1 MLPAWFPRLYFHRQI
16 SYTYIEKHLWNM
28 LDKSNQNPHT
38 ATSFH
43 SNNYWKSK
51 VLQTLFNYTT
61 FRVRLRAAA
70 FAASLAALRRSSPY
84 GAVRRNLNLT
94 FLPCERRSPRDGKSH
109 TLLPFLTSNNR
120 KANIFDTYS
129 YTKSI
134 LSVKN
139 EGGHSQPL
147 TAKIDI
153 CFRWI
158 RTWNPVRKINAYL
171 IREISAVCAYGL
183 HRSAIRGIV
192 QLVHGFAWP
201 FVV

>member
-94 FLPCERRSPRDGKSH
+94 FCRVSGVRRGMGNPIHCCHSS
-109 TLLPFLTSNNR
+109 LLTIEKPTFSTPILILNP
-120 KANIFDTYS
+120 S
-129 YTKSI
+129 YPSRMRADI
-134 LSVKN
+134 LSLW
-139 EGGHSQPL
+139 PP
-147 TAKIDI
+147 
-153 CFRWI
+153 R
-158 RTWNPVRKINAYL
+158 L
-171 IREISAVCAYGL
+171 I
-183 HRSAIRGIV
+183 
-192 QLVHGFAWP
+192 FASDE
-201 FVV
+201 